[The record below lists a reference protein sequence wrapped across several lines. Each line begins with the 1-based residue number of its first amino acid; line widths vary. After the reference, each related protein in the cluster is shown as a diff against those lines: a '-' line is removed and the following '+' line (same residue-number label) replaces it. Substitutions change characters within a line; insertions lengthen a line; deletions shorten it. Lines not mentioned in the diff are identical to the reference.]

1 MDELLSLFAQK
12 RFLFTGRLDV
22 RGSDGIVNLTAQG
35 RNGAAIQ
42 SRGFTPQAHTT
53 SCHTENARDRKI
65 R

>member
-1 MDELLSLFAQK
+1 MAMANNFSARSIISFFLLA
-12 RFLFTGRLDV
+12 RR
-22 RGSDGIVNLTAQG
+22 RIVNLTAQG